1 MYARPLSS
9 LLLVVVRPSNPTIDD
24 LAEPLLWSEVELC
37 ALIICSCIPSL
48 RQLAARVP
56 GLNSLL
62 GLSSAKASRDTYSN
76 IGGGGLSIQ
85 LKRRDRREYVQP
97 SGGEASLSN
106 SRRERTFGAIKS
118 AATSPYGASSR
129 VEVEALDGLS
139 EHGSTDRIFPA
150 PGRDGERRSN
160 GDGDSNR
167 HSDEN
172 GGGGIIVTH
181 EFKSEIVTQ
190 ASPEAAAVHGEASA
204 HNHNGIEQVSP
215 SNNVTNIEATSP
227 RLKPRSDSNWLN
239 R

>member
-1 MYARPLSS
+1 M
-9 LLLVVVRPSNPTIDD
+9 
-24 LAEPLLWSEVELC
+24 
-37 ALIICSCIPSL
+37 
-48 RQLAARVP
+48 P

-62 GLSSAKASRDTYSN
+62 GLSSAKASHDTYTN
-76 IGGGGLSIQ
+76 IGGGGWSIQ
-85 LKRRDRREYVQP
+85 LKRRRDRREYVRP
-97 SGGEASLSN
+97 SEGEGSLSNN
-106 SRRERTFGAIKS
+106 SRRERTFGGIKP
-118 AATSPYGASSR
+118 ATPYGASSR

-150 PGRDGERRSN
+150 PGRDGVRRSE

-167 HSDEN
+167 HSDGN

-227 RLKPRSDSNWLN
+227 RLKPRNDSNWLN